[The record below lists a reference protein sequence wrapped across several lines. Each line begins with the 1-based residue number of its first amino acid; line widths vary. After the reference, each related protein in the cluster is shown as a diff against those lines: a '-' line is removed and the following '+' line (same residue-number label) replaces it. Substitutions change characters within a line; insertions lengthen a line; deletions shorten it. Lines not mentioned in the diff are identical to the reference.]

1 MLNFCKKNVLKCKF
15 RRYLCYLFKYFSPL
29 QIFVASAFKVS
40 NNFFIHHR
48 KIRTQ
53 KYFNSI
59 TTCTLDPQNLL
70 QSSIRI
76 WKMQQKRV
84 FHKLFKNSFT
94 GAFQDRRHFCIGNKF
109 LGKWLIKF
117 RPEFSWGRE
126 GFSER
131 CMGASGKINI

>member
-1 MLNFCKKNVLKCKF
+1 MQIYKVFMLFTLVF
-15 RRYLCYLFKYFSPL
+15 YLPCRF
-29 QIFVASAFKVS
+29 FVASACFLLSKYL
-40 NNFFIHHR
+40 NNFLIYHR
-48 KIRTQ
+48 EIRTQ